1 MDRYLSQRLYK
12 NIGKKGQDR
21 LKKDHVLIVG
31 VGALGTI
38 CAELL
43 VRAGIGKLTLIDRD
57 IIELSNLQRQL
68 LFDEE
73 DIGKPKAYVAKEKL
87 SKINS
92 EIKINEKSEDIDY
105 KNVKG
110 IGHPDILIA
119 ATDNMESRFL
129 LNDYCLKNKIP
140 LIYGG
145 AVADKGSVFS
155 VISPSPCLRCVFPG
169 SAEET
174 CDNSGILNTNSS
186 IIGSMMAGETIK
198 ILTNGIKEKSLVYF
212 NVWDNTFSK
221 IKVRKNPK
229 CPACKGNYQYL
240 KGEIKTKY
248 VLLCGQETYQIK
260 GKKKNLLELSKKL
273 SKLGEVKK
281 TGKVLQFGKITLF
294 EDGRA
299 IIKTR
304 SEKEAK
310 TSYSRYIGN

>member
-21 LKKDHVLIVG
+21 LKKAHVLIIG

-57 IIELSNLQRQL
+57 IIELSNLQRQV

-73 DIGKPKAYVAKEKL
+73 DIGKPKAHVAKEKL

-92 EIKINEKSEDIDY
+92 ETEINEKGEDIDY
-105 KNVKG
+105 KNLKM
-110 IGHPDILIA
+110 IGHPDMLIA

-140 LIYGG
+140 LVYGG
-145 AVADKGSVFS
+145 AVADRGSVFS
-155 VISPSPCLRCVFPG
+155 VISSGPCLRCVFPG
-169 SAEET
+169 STEET

-186 IIGSMMAGETIK
+186 IIGSMMAGEAIK
-198 ILTNGIKEKSLVYF
+198 ILTRGINTKELIHL
-212 NVWDNTFSK
+212 NVWENILSK
-221 IKVRKNPK
+221 IKVNKNPK

-240 KGEIKTKY
+240 KGEIKTKF
-248 VLLCGQETYQIK
+248 VSLCGQETYQIK
-260 GKKKNLLELSKKL
+260 GKRKNLLELSKKL
-273 SKLGEVKK
+273 SNLGETKRL
-281 TGKVLQFGKITLF
+281 GNVLQFSKITIF
-294 EDGRA
+294 ENGRA
-299 IIKTR
+299 IIKAK

-310 TSYSRYIGN
+310 LIYSRYIGN